1 MSFICPYPIWI
12 DGHVSDCVVNNYI
25 GKIVPLVTCIVSI
38 AIYSFKQVYPFM
50 SQTTL
55 RNQIALDQ
63 QTSHTDYF
71 TTISPTISQLEI
83 AAIIADITINVF
95 LLVGSQD
102 TADHLAIF
110 ISALSSAYILFLA
123 LVRKTLHGSSTSH
136 DLHRHSIVLCAIQ
149 LASLVILNH
158 AIIIQRTVL
167 FVTIANLLRLLVFA
181 VLCLCH
187 WSAPRSPVSR
197 QVKGADTFP
206 SDVSKEDTASI
217 ISRLTFSW
225 LNGLV
230 WKSFR
235 ATLEVS
241 DLYQLSQ
248 NQKSNMVISTFQAT
262 TPATSPL
269 LRRIYRIV
277 KYDMLRQGAWAA
289 LNSLF
294 VLLPP
299 VLIRAILQHLEY
311 PETILKSTGWLCAVG
326 ILIAGAVSSIAGSRC
341 DWMGNRMTAKLRA
354 ILINEI
360 YEKSLRKRMTPHA
373 LSENGESTAESHATD
388 GNILNL
394 MSVDVEHVSGMSGS
408 LYLIWVVFPVQT
420 SLGTWL
426 LYKILGIS
434 GVLGVLCM
442 VCLLP
447 LNFIISQRVMKVQ
460 AKLLKASDSR
470 IQSGNEILNNIH
482 TVKYSAW
489 ESHFRERLMQKR
501 KLEVDELRSRFIW
514 WSINAT
520 TFHSLP
526 LIVTIITCFFY
537 AVVWDS
543 PLKTSIAFPAL
554 AIFSI
559 IRIPLDRMAASITF
573 LLQAH
578 VSLGRI
584 DKFLQEQERR
594 KDLQISKSDQFGYF
608 GFDNATL
615 SWPTKVSV
623 SAAEAN
629 GEARRD
635 LDIPL
640 DDVSSSSSRP
650 FRLERMSVQFKAESL
665 NIVCGPSGSGKSSLL
680 LALLGEMDLLN
691 GQIFLPQTSY
701 DSVDN
706 PSIGFT
712 EAIAY
717 CPQEPWIMNES
728 IRSNIIFNMPFD
740 SQRYAA
746 VLDAVALFPDIAALD
761 KGDQTLCGENGVR
774 LSGGQKQRVALG
786 RALYSRCRYTLLDD
800 CLSAVDSHTASHI
813 FSRAVKGPLMKG
825 RTCVMATHN
834 THLTIPCSDYVVML
848 DSGHVVGQ
856 GSPEEL
862 VQSGLL
868 EADIF
873 ERKPESPISTLI
885 ITDSSNSAVINY
897 ASRNSLDTDSLD
909 GISLSTITSNEKGTY
924 KETKAEGAVSPYVL
938 RRYLTVMGNRSF
950 LVIVLG
956 LFALQQIASLGTTL
970 WIKEWALQSDLAQ
983 DLRGETPAETNGE
996 GENSNEIVKVNP
1008 WFYITVY
1015 TGLCG
1020 LYALITIIRDLITF
1034 HGSLKASS
1042 SIFENLLDSVLHAKL
1057 QFFDSV
1063 PSGQITNRFSKDV
1076 EAMDQVIPGFAISAL
1091 QLVATI
1097 AMVVVFISIVLPA
1110 FLVVAAFICVA
1121 YYFVLAVYI
1130 NGARDLKRIEAVQ
1143 RSPLFQQF
1151 GETLSGYISIRA
1163 YHQTPIFTAQHRK
1176 FIDRLNQPY
1185 LLQCAGKEWLTFRV
1199 TVLGSLISFSTAAF
1213 ILWSPRSIDF
1223 GSAGLVLTY
1232 STTFT
1237 ENIMWLVQVYAFI
1250 QQNLNSVDRILEYSK
1265 VEQEHYKPR
1274 STAIYDMPTDWPAQG
1289 GIRFIDYTTRYAS
1302 DLNPALSQISFEA
1315 RPGQRIGI
1323 VGRTGAGKST
1333 LTLALLRCLEAESG
1347 RVEIDGV
1354 DISTL
1359 PLEKLRQAIAIVPQ
1373 NPELFDGTIRDNL
1386 DPLQRY
1392 TDNEVISVLHQVHLF
1407 EQINTMN
1414 TGPTV
1419 SCLDHAA
1426 DVLSLGQRQL
1436 LCIARALLR
1445 RARILVLDEAT
1456 ASIDHATDAAI
1467 QASLEASVLNKTT
1480 VLTVAHRL
1488 RTIAAYDHIV
1498 VLDSGRIVEQ
1508 GSVQTLLAG
1517 DSGSSIFRQMCE
1529 ESGDLEVVKHSAF
1542 R

>member
-71 TTISPTISQLEI
+71 TMISPTISQLEI

-394 MSVDVEHVSGMSGS
+394 MSVDVEH
-408 LYLIWVVFPVQT
+408 T

-442 VCLLP
+442 C
-447 LNFIISQRVMKVQ
+447 
-460 AKLLKASDSR
+460 
-470 IQSGNEILNNIH
+470 
-482 TVKYSAW
+482 SAW

-537 AVVWDS
+537 AVVWHS

-996 GENSNEIVKVNP
+996 GKNSNEIVKVNP

-1121 YYFVLAVYI
+1121 YTSSWPFISTEHETSSELRLFKGLRYSNNLAKHCP
-1130 NGARDLKRIEAVQ
+1130 A
-1143 RSPLFQQF
+1143 
-1151 GETLSGYISIRA
+1151 T
-1163 YHQTPIFTAQHRK
+1163 
-1176 FIDRLNQPY
+1176 
-1185 LLQCAGKEWLTFRV
+1185 
-1199 TVLGSLISFSTAAF
+1199 
-1213 ILWSPRSIDF
+1213 
-1223 GSAGLVLTY
+1223 LVLEHIIKHQY
-1232 STTFT
+1232 SPH
-1237 ENIMWLVQVYAFI
+1237 NIGSSLTGSISHIYFNVPVYAFI